1 MRLVSEVLS
10 SNGST
15 SQGAICGSTLAL
27 MDAGVPIKTPV
38 AGISCGLV
46 TSSED
51 DSYITMVDIQGLED
65 FYGDMDFKVGG
76 TKNGITAIQV
86 DIKNDGLTYEIIE
99 KAFEQTRVAR
109 MYILDEVM
117 AKAIAA
123 PREELSAYAPKVINI
138 KISVDKIAAV
148 IGQRGK
154 VIQAIVAESG
164 AQIDIEEDGRIFI
177 FAQDQAAGEKART
190 MIENIVRDPVVGET
204 YMGKVVKLMQFGAFV
219 EFMPGKEGLV
229 HISKLDNKRV
239 EKVED
244 VVAEGDQI
252 MVKLMEIDKQGRM
265 NLSRK
270 DALADLEKKEN

>member
-1 MRLVSEVLS
+1 
-10 SNGST
+10 
-15 SQGAICGSTLAL
+15 
-27 MDAGVPIKTPV
+27 
-38 AGISCGLV
+38 
-46 TSSED
+46 
-51 DSYITMVDIQGLED
+51 
-65 FYGDMDFKVGG
+65 MDFKVGG

-99 KAFEQTRVAR
+99 KAFEQTREAR

-117 AKAIAA
+117 AKAIDA
-123 PREELSAYAPKVINI
+123 PREQLSEYAPKVINM

-190 MIENIVRDPVVGET
+190 MIDNIVRDPVVGET
-204 YMGKVVKLMQFGAFV
+204 YMGKVVKIMQFGAFV

-270 DALADLEKKEN
+270 DALADMEKKNNE